1 VVGLSLD
8 LVVVGAGIVGSVV
21 AEEARRRAPTAK
33 ILLLDAAQAG
43 SGATRYSA
51 ALSTPTGATDA
62 HRRLVRRAERWY
74 AELEGSGGPRR
85 RHLITYWVVPESE
98 VDELREEFVSDPP
111 VPVGPAD
118 RVRLSATHPDLVVH
132 PDEVLLRSGGVWAGR
147 AAATAQVLA
156 TRLNRTGS
164 SGCWEGVRVDDVQPD
179 GDGQVVLT
187 HTGERLRTRHVVLA
201 TGAWLASAAGQ
212 LGDAGQLYDAERVGW
227 PLRVKKVAALHLARR
242 PAPDD
247 PVVIFCAEDAFLL
260 PLPEQ
265 GLTLFSFYCPTWD
278 VCPGRDLMIE
288 PDELAA
294 ARAVLAARSPSLV
307 AAVAGG
313 RAAGDGY
320 LPARLPSVVED
331 PTRPGVIV
339 AGGCSGSGFQ
349 LAPALAESALAGLDR
364 FAKD

>member
-1 VVGLSLD
+1 VVGLNLD

-21 AEEARRRAPTAK
+21 AEEARRRAPAAK
-33 ILLLDAAQAG
+33 ILMLDAAQAG

-62 HRRLVRRAERWY
+62 HRRLVLRAERWY
-74 AELEGSGGPRR
+74 AELEGCGGPRR

-98 VDELREEFVSDPP
+98 VDQLRAEFVSDPP
-111 VPVGPAD
+111 VPIGPAD
-118 RVRLSATHPDLVVH
+118 RVRLSATYPDLVVR
-132 PDEVLLRSGGVWAGR
+132 PDEVVLRSAGVWAGR
-147 AAATAQVLA
+147 AAATAQMLA
-156 TRLNRTGS
+156 ARLNQSGS

-179 GDGQVVLT
+179 GAGQVVLT
-187 HTGERLRTRHVVLA
+187 HTGERLHTRHVVLA
-201 TGAWLASAAGQ
+201 TGAWLAD
-212 LGDAGQLYDAERVGW
+212 DARRVGW

-242 PAPDD
+242 PALDD

-278 VCPGRDLMIE
+278 VRPARDLMIE

-320 LPARLPSVVED
+320 LPARLPSVAED
-331 PTRPGVIV
+331 PTRPGVVV

-349 LAPALAESALAGLDR
+349 LAPALAESALAALDR